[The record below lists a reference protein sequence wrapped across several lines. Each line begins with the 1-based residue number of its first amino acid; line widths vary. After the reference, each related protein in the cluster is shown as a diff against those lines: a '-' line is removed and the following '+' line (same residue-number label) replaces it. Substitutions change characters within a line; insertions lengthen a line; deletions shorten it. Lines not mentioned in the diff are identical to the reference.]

1 MVAIER
7 PESGECSEYYLGYVG
22 RVPEG
27 DVVEMLAEQPGELEA
42 MLGRLSDEQA
52 NFRFAPGEWTI
63 KEVVGHLV
71 DAERTFSYR
80 AFAFSRDESVE
91 LPGMD
96 PDDYVR
102 EGNFASWSLAELLDE
117 LSALRRANVIAYRRM
132 SPEVSRRR
140 GTASGGPFSVR
151 ALIYILAGHVY
162 YHFEDLTEK
171 YLPGLAS

>member
-1 MVAIER
+1 MMIER
-7 PESGECSEYYLGYVG
+7 PQSGECSEYYLGYVG
-22 RVPEG
+22 RVPDG

-42 MLGRLSDEQA
+42 MLGGLSDEQA

-63 KEVVGHLV
+63 KEVIGHLV

-80 AFAFSRDESVE
+80 AFAFSRDESLA

-96 PDDYVR
+96 SDDYVR
-102 EGNFASWSLAELLDE
+102 EGQFSGWSLSELLDE
-117 LSALRRANVIAYRRM
+117 LASLRHANVIAYRRM
-132 SPEVSRRR
+132 TPEVSLRR
-140 GTASGGPFSVR
+140 GVASGGPCSVR